1 MPVSKNNYSYAYN
14 YESEGVDV
22 TYFTVNFINSMAA
35 ETDDLSSGSA
45 TAGLDAV
52 RKTIGSYFN
61 VLGEGP
67 LTDSNKQKT
76 YFVRTDGIGSTITA
90 NTLRDAIRALNG
102 TGVVTATISS
112 ATVTTTNL
120 GILTAAAV

>member
-1 MPVSKNNYSYAYN
+1 MPVSKNNFVYAYN
-14 YESEGVDV
+14 YEAEGVDV

-35 ETDDLSSGSA
+35 ETADLSSGSA
-45 TAGLDAV
+45 LAGLAAV
-52 RKTIGSYFN
+52 RSTIGAYVN

-76 YFVRTDGIGSTITA
+76 YFVRTDGVGTLISGNI
-90 NTLRDAIRALNG
+90 LRDAIRAISG
-102 TGVVTATISS
+102 PITADISS
-112 ATVTTTNL
+112 ATVTVTNL